1 MIIKLKLYDLGHDGD
16 LLITPSLALKH
27 NDCVTEVSLDAVP
40 VWFLHM

>member
-1 MIIKLKLYDLGHDGD
+1 MILVMGD

-40 VWFLHM
+40 VWFLHMQEVGN